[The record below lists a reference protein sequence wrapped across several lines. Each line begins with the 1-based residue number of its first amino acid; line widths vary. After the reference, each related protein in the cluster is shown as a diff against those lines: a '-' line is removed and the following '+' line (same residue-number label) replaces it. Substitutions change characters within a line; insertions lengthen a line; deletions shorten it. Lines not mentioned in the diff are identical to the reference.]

1 MVRFKNSQ
9 TRRHGMKLALRWA
22 GLTLAVWVATSIISG
37 VHIKNGVWNYF
48 WIAALFGLI
57 NTFLGSLIKLLTLP
71 AVLVSFGL
79 FLIVVNAAML
89 QLTDRWSDV
98 LTIDNFRSA
107 LLAALII
114 SLVSGFSR
122 KIFKKR

>member
-1 MVRFKNSQ
+1 
-9 TRRHGMKLALRWA
+9 MKLALRWA
-22 GLTLAVWVATSIISG
+22 GLTLAVWVATSAISG
-37 VHIKNGVWNYF
+37 VHIKEGVWNYF

-71 AVLVSFGL
+71 AVLVSLGL
-79 FLIVVNAAML
+79 FLIVVNAGML

-114 SLVSGFSR
+114 SFVSGFSR
-122 KIFKKR
+122 KIIKQR

>member
-1 MVRFKNSQ
+1 
-9 TRRHGMKLALRWA
+9 MKLALRWA

-57 NTFLGSLIKLLTLP
+57 NTFLGRLIKLLTLP

>member
-9 TRRHGMKLALRWA
+9 TRRHGLKLALRWA

>member
-1 MVRFKNSQ
+1 
-9 TRRHGMKLALRWA
+9 MKLALRWA
-22 GLTLAVWVATSIISG
+22 GLTLAVWVATSVISG
-37 VHIKNGVWNYF
+37 VHIKEGVWNYF

-122 KIFKKR
+122 KIIKKR

>member
-1 MVRFKNSQ
+1 
-9 TRRHGMKLALRWA
+9 MKLALRWA

>member
-1 MVRFKNSQ
+1 
-9 TRRHGMKLALRWA
+9 MKLALRWA

-57 NTFLGSLIKLLTLP
+57 TTFLGSLIKLLTLP